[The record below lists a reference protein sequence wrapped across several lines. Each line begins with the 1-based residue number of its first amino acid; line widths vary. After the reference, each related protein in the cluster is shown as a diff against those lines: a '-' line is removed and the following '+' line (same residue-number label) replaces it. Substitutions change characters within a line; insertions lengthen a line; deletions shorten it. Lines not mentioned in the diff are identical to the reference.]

1 MTRLALDHVVLAVPD
16 LALGCARFADTTGC
30 RPIDGGPHGT
40 LGTRNALV
48 AFDGERYLE
57 LIGPD
62 PDTRGETNLGGRLAE
77 QVGDQLLAWAIRADD
92 LEPLRAEAL
101 RQDLAPSTLLSVER
115 MRPDGARLAWQMVGL
130 VGRGGAWPF
139 FIDWRGAPHP
149 SADAPRVGA
158 LLDFEARL
166 PVEDTGALLF
176 ARTSGARLVEGPP
189 GLRVAFESP
198 RGEVAWSV
206 DDPLGFFG

>member
-1 MTRLALDHVVLAVPD
+1 MTRFALDHVVLAVPD

-30 RPIDGGPHGT
+30 RPIEGGPHSA

-62 PDTRGETNLGGRLAE
+62 PGTCSETNLGGRLAE
-77 QVGDQLLAWAIRADD
+77 QVEDRLLAWAIRTDD

-101 RQDLAPSTLLSVER
+101 RQGLEPTTVLSVER
-115 MRPDGARLAWQMVGL
+115 IRPDGARLTWRMVGL
-130 VGRGGAWPF
+130 AGRGGAWPF
-139 FIDWRGAPHP
+139 FIDWGDAPHP
-149 SADAPRVGA
+149 SVDAPRVGA
-158 LLDFEARL
+158 LLDCEARL
-166 PVEDTGALLF
+166 PVEDARALPF
-176 ARTSGARLVEGPP
+176 ARTEGARLVEGAP

-198 RGEVAWSV
+198 RGEVVWSI